1 MAGLLD
7 TAQQRLMGLL
17 NVPMEAQRF
26 ATNPQAFL
34 SLLGV
39 NKLPQATGFAAGAT
53 GLPEQNI
60 APGGIL
66 NPPNL
71 AYQQGY
77 EQGVPVGMLASIAP
91 FTKGMPIGASIKDVS
106 NINKFADIVGNLNN
120 KGLIV
125 DAYESAKR
133 PVITLSRIEVPK
145 EMRSQGMGTEAIND
159 LSQYA
164 DQAGKTIALSPSKDF
179 GATSVDRLKEFYK
192 RFGFVE
198 NKGKNKDFSISES
211 MYRLPETNANK
222 ELTEIQA
229 NKIEDYRGSHTAPN
243 AKVYGGTLDNLGA
256 IMPEDVYS
264 SKGIRLYGIND
275 PQIDSEWFKAA
286 YLSKGNPDKLVD
298 VYRAVPKGVKDI
310 NNGDWVTTS
319 KTYAKNHGESA
330 LNDEYEIISKK
341 VKASTLSSEGY
352 PYEFGYNE

>member
-17 NVPMEAQRF
+17 NVPTEVQRF

-53 GLPEQNI
+53 GLPPKDI
-60 APGGIL
+60 LPGGVL

-77 EQGVPVGMLASIAP
+77 DQGEPFSYAAMALPFAKPAAKALAPKASDMAEAYLAKIGGINYAVP
-91 FTKGMPIGASIKDVS
+91 
-106 NINKFADIVGNLNN
+106 
-120 KGLIV
+120 
-125 DAYESAKR
+125 
-133 PVITLSRIEVPK
+133 
-145 EMRSQGMGTEAIND
+145 
-159 LSQYA
+159 
-164 DQAGKTIALSPSKDF
+164 PS
-179 GATSVDRLKEFYK
+179 E
-192 RFGFVE
+192 
-198 NKGKNKDFSISES
+198 
-211 MYRLPETNANK
+211 
-222 ELTEIQA
+222 
-229 NKIEDYRGSHTAPN
+229 YRGSHTAPN
-243 AKVYGGTLDNLGA
+243 AKEYGGTLDNLGA

-286 YLSKGNPDKLVD
+286 YLSKGKPDKLVE
-298 VYRAVPKGVKDI
+298 VYRAVPKGVTEI
-310 NNGDWVTTS
+310 NQGDWVTTS
-319 KTYAKNHGESA
+319 KTYAKNHGENA
-330 LNDEYEIISKK
+330 LNDEYDIISKK

-352 PYEFGYNE
+352 PYEFGYNEQTVVE